1 MVFLVSKVKQS
12 VSDNLCY
19 KDSIRNAAINCDF
32 KSCDK
37 LLKNVND
44 LFMNLQKS
52 NDPDTFY
59 SSFTS
64 LISSKTETIFTTLVH
79 STATLMAINLARQKH
94 QELLKENEQS
104 THTQKAVRLTK
115 NEINTAFQYLCGYVV
130 KNLIKK
136 KLRIIKIIKL
146 SNQTMIAILEGISCA
161 LMIMMNWLSKGGLT
175 AVHNECLLISLMAEE
190 IFRKNSLRNPYKIDV
205 AVMVDH
211 LTAKP
216 EVISISNNVIKESGV
231 KFFGIIENYFID
243 INFITLPKSQ
253 SFSKAKDIKQNN

>member
-32 KSCDK
+32 ESCDK

-136 KLRIIKIIKL
+136 KIKNHKNYKTEQSNYDCYSRRYMLRI
-146 SNQTMIAILEGISCA
+146 
-161 LMIMMNWLSKGGLT
+161 
-175 AVHNECLLISLMAEE
+175 
-190 IFRKNSLRNPYKIDV
+190 D
-205 AVMVDH
+205 DH
-211 LTAKP
+211 DEL
-216 EVISISNNVIKESGV
+216 VIKRWS
-231 KFFGIIENYFID
+231 N
-243 INFITLPKSQ
+243 S
-253 SFSKAKDIKQNN
+253 SS